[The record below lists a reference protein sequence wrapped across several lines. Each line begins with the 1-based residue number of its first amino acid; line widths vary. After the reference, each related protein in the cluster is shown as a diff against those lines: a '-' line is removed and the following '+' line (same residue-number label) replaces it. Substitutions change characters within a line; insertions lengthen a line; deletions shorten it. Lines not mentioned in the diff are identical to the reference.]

1 MRLEEE
7 LAEAMEAHVA
17 GVRATPAMGGAI
29 RRRNRA
35 HRLRFRT
42 AGVALATAAV
52 AGAVPVYLSLNAG
65 PAATAPGP
73 AAQPG
78 RGTEVAV
85 VRDVTVPDVVG
96 LHAQKALVVLEAAGL
111 EAQVEGAGGEGDL
124 VVQQTPAAG
133 EKVARGHVVLLTSAP
148 PGPTENPDPTAD
160 PDPTEDPGPGDEP
173 SIPNDL
179 GDLGDG
185 RRFGGVEFTYLPEGL
200 QWGEGS
206 VKDGFG
212 KTSYSTWWQEAGLE
226 PGMYSVQAVVYRGQA
241 ATELGRRM
249 KGYRDQGAR
258 PVEIGG
264 ERVYIVRAGESVGR
278 IEEGGTPTAVWT
290 EGAGLAIEVMMSP
303 DYYARLGQE
312 KAEAELKEIV
322 EGVVPG
328 R

>member
-29 RRRNRA
+29 RRRHRS

-65 PAATAPGP
+65 PPATVSGP
-73 AAQPG
+73 AAQSG
-78 RGTEVAV
+78 QGTAVAV
-85 VRDVTVPDVVG
+85 VPDVAVPEVVG
-96 LHAQKALVVLEAAGL
+96 MQTQEALAVLEAAGFK
-111 EAQVEGAGGEGDL
+111 AQIEGDGGDGGL

-133 EKVARGHVVLLTSAP
+133 EKVAPGHVVVLTSAP
-148 PGPTENPDPTAD
+148 PSPTAD
-160 PDPTEDPGPGDEP
+160 PKPTEDAGRGGEDRP
-173 SIPNDL
+173 SIPDDL

-185 RRFGGVEFTYLPEGL
+185 RRFGGVEFTYLPAGL

-212 KTSYSTWWQEAGLE
+212 KTSYSTWWQEDGLE

-264 ERVYIVRAGESVGR
+264 ERVYIVRAGEDVGQ
-278 IEEGGTPTAVWT
+278 IEEEGTPTAVWT
-290 EGAGLAIEVMMSP
+290 ESPGLAVEVMMSP

-312 KAEAELKEIV
+312 KAGAELKRIV